1 MVTSSLH
8 TTDTEVEFADDIQ
21 LVSTTDL
28 KGDITYA
35 NPAFCQVA
43 GYRLEEMLGQHHN
56 LVRHPDMPKA
66 AFADL
71 WAHLQAGKPWRGMV
85 KNRCKDGRYYW
96 VDAYV
101 TPIYEDG
108 KMVGY
113 QSVRCRPAAEHKA
126 RASQMYK
133 TLKARET
140 GSAIHMGLRQLTPAM
155 MTIPLLLVSVISAL
169 WLLSPLQALWVII
182 PLLAAIWFNRH
193 PLFLTPRFLQQ
204 LEQDYDSISRLIFS
218 GDAPH
223 SIADFHIKLGQAKI
237 RTVLGRVDDT
247 TASLNAM
254 ANDLRGSAS
263 LASQDIS
270 SQDTQIQQIATA
282 VTQMASA
289 AEEINRNIQD
299 SNSQIEEARS
309 HCITTSTQLSEAG
322 EEMSALATQAEQAFQ
337 SAVELASE
345 SERIGTIMSEIRGI
359 ADQTNLLALNAS
371 IEAARAGDQGRGFA
385 VVADEVRSLSTRT
398 HKATEQIQNSI
409 GHIQQTL
416 GGWKEMMHL
425 NVTRTNACLATTR
438 ASTGNLNQVVVE
450 IDKVSD
456 FSNQITAAATE
467 QQAVIE
473 EISRNINQISSLS
486 HDNSL
491 KIDQVSETSANLQ
504 SKASQL
510 KDLSRT
516 FG

>member
-169 WLLSPLQALWVII
+169 WLISPLQALWVII
-182 PLLAAIWFNRH
+182 PLLATIWFNRH

-345 SERIGTIMSEIRGI
+345 SERIGSIMSEIRGI

>member
-182 PLLAAIWFNRH
+182 PLLATIWFNRH

-223 SIADFHIKLGQAKI
+223 SIADFHIKLGQARI

-299 SNSQIEEARS
+299 SNSQIEEARR

>member
-140 GSAIHMGLRQLTPAM
+140 GSAIHVGLRQLTPAM

-169 WLLSPLQALWVII
+169 WLISPLQALWVII
-182 PLLAAIWFNRH
+182 PLLATIWFNRH

-299 SNSQIEEARS
+299 SNSQIEEARN

>member
-28 KGDITYA
+28 KGNITYA

-169 WLLSPLQALWVII
+169 WLISPLQALWVII
-182 PLLAAIWFNRH
+182 PLLATIWFNRH

>member
-140 GSAIHMGLRQLTPAM
+140 GSAIHVGLRQLTPAM

-169 WLLSPLQALWVII
+169 WLISPLQALWVII
-182 PLLAAIWFNRH
+182 PLLATIWFNRH

-309 HCITTSTQLSEAG
+309 HCISTSTQLSEAG

>member
-1 MVTSSLH
+1 MVTRSLH

-182 PLLAAIWFNRH
+182 PLLATIWFNRH

-223 SIADFHIKLGQAKI
+223 SIADFHIKLGQARI

-299 SNSQIEEARS
+299 SNSQIEEARR

>member
-169 WLLSPLQALWVII
+169 WLLSPLLALWVII
-182 PLLAAIWFNRH
+182 PLVATIWFNRH
-193 PLFLTPRFLQQ
+193 SLFLTPRFLQQ

-299 SNSQIEEARS
+299 SNSQIEEARR

-322 EEMSALATQAEQAFQ
+322 EEMSALATLAEQAFQ

>member
-126 RASQMYK
+126 RASKMYK

-169 WLLSPLQALWVII
+169 WLISPLQALWVII

-309 HCITTSTQLSEAG
+309 HCITTGTQLSEAG

-438 ASTGNLNQVVVE
+438 ASTSNLNQVVVE

>member
-182 PLLAAIWFNRH
+182 PLLATIWFNRH

-263 LASQDIS
+263 LASPDFS

-425 NVTRTNACLATTR
+425 NVTRTNACLTTTR

>member
-182 PLLAAIWFNRH
+182 PLLATIWFNRH

-345 SERIGTIMSEIRGI
+345 SERIGSIMTEIRGI

-371 IEAARAGDQGRGFA
+371 IEAARAGEQGRGFA
-385 VVADEVRSLSTRT
+385 VVADEVRNLSTRT
-398 HKATEQIQNSI
+398 HKATEQIQSSI
-409 GHIQQTL
+409 GHIQHTL

-456 FSNQITAAATE
+456 FSNQISAAATQ

-473 EISRNINQISSLS
+473 EISRNINLISSLS

-504 SKASQL
+504 SKACQL

>member
-140 GSAIHMGLRQLTPAM
+140 GFAIHMGLRQLTPAM

-182 PLLAAIWFNRH
+182 PLLATIWFNRH

-218 GDAPH
+218 GDVPH

>member
-299 SNSQIEEARS
+299 SNQQIEEARH
-309 HCITTSTQLSEAG
+309 HCTTTNKQLCEAG
-322 EEMSALATQAEQAFQ
+322 QEIATLATQAEQAFQ

>member
-155 MTIPLLLVSVISAL
+155 MTIPLLLVSVISAV

-299 SNSQIEEARS
+299 SNSQIEEARR

>member
-169 WLLSPLQALWVII
+169 WLLSPLLALWVII
-182 PLLAAIWFNRH
+182 PLVATIWFNRH

-223 SIADFHIKLGQAKI
+223 SIADFHIKLGQARI

-299 SNSQIEEARS
+299 SNSQIEEARR

>member
-1 MVTSSLH
+1 MVTSSLN

-182 PLLAAIWFNRH
+182 PLLATIWFNRH

-223 SIADFHIKLGQAKI
+223 SIVHFHIKLGQAKI

>member
-66 AFADL
+66 TFADL

-126 RASQMYK
+126 RASKMYK

>member
-126 RASQMYK
+126 RASKMYK

-155 MTIPLLLVSVISAL
+155 MTTPLLLVSVISAV

-299 SNSQIEEARS
+299 SNQQIEEARS

>member
-169 WLLSPLQALWVII
+169 WLISPLQALWVII
-182 PLLAAIWFNRH
+182 PLLATIWFNRH
-193 PLFLTPRFLQQ
+193 SLFLTPRFLQQ

>member
-101 TPIYEDG
+101 TPIYEEG

-126 RASQMYK
+126 RASKMYK

-155 MTIPLLLVSVISAL
+155 MTIPLLLVSVISAV

-309 HCITTSTQLSEAG
+309 HCIITSTQLSEAG

>member
-1 MVTSSLH
+1 MVTSSLN
-8 TTDTEVEFADDIQ
+8 TTDSEVEFADDIQ

-71 WAHLQAGKPWRGMV
+71 WAHLQVGKPWRGMV

-155 MTIPLLLVSVISAL
+155 MTIPLLLVSVLSAL

-182 PLLAAIWFNRH
+182 PLVATIWFNRH

>member
-1 MVTSSLH
+1 M
-8 TTDTEVEFADDIQ
+8 
-21 LVSTTDL
+21 
-28 KGDITYA
+28 
-35 NPAFCQVA
+35 
-43 GYRLEEMLGQHHN
+43 
-56 LVRHPDMPKA
+56 
-66 AFADL
+66 
-71 WAHLQAGKPWRGMV
+71 
-85 KNRCKDGRYYW
+85 
-96 VDAYV
+96 
-101 TPIYEDG
+101 
-108 KMVGY
+108 
-113 QSVRCRPAAEHKA
+113 
-126 RASQMYK
+126 
-133 TLKARET
+133 
-140 GSAIHMGLRQLTPAM
+140 
-155 MTIPLLLVSVISAL
+155 ISAV

-425 NVTRTNACLATTR
+425 NVTRTNACLATTQ
-438 ASTGNLNQVVVE
+438 ASTGNLNQVVIE

>member
-140 GSAIHMGLRQLTPAM
+140 GSAIHMGLHQLTPAM

-299 SNSQIEEARS
+299 SNSQIEEARR

-504 SKASQL
+504 SKASHL

>member
-182 PLLAAIWFNRH
+182 PLLATIWFNRH

-299 SNSQIEEARS
+299 SNSQIEEARR